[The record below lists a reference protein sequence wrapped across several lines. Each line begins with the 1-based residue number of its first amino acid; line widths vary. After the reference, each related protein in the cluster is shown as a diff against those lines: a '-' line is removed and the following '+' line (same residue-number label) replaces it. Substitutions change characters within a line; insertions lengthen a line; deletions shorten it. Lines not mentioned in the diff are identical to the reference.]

1 MKPVARKRARILL
14 AVVVLALGAVLFGF
28 VSFPAGFIRAPIE
41 SAVRDA
47 TGLDLS
53 INGPIKLRLGPMPEA
68 TTGDLVL
75 GDPSGDPLLEVD
87 FLQAR
92 IGLFALLGGRVHV
105 RHLSANG
112 IRVDYCSP
120 MPTFSE
126 DPGDDT
132 APPSVVVDAIEID
145 RVTVRCGPSAQEDN
159 WQVDVPRLRGS
170 ALEGGPAHLEADG
183 SVSGIDFTLTATSGE
198 LDAFLAGPDSFP
210 LQLLLDSGTTSV
222 SVSGNLLTPLENPA
236 VDARLALRS
245 SDLQSLASAFDVSL
259 PALGALRAEG
269 RVRADVET
277 LEFVEFT
284 GELGNSLGSLDTA
297 VDLSGER
304 MHIEMTAVLEQL
316 DLAPF
321 LDNSPVASRPDQS
334 AEQTDIDLRPALDV
348 LDVFDADVQLTV
360 RRVLGAP
367 IEAGA
372 IELVGKLADGVV
384 EVQPLAADLLGGH
397 VSIAAGFDSQ
407 SRCPELKLSAS
418 GGGLDLATLNTWLAL
433 DTPLGGR
440 IGTVD
445 LESSSCGTSLLRHRD
460 SLRAE
465 IGIMGGRMS
474 LGDEPFPL
482 AADSVQLNTEPGERS
497 RVRLVGKIAGESI
510 NATLVAGSLE
520 ALMGPDTWPINLD
533 ARGAGGQLKLGGHAG
548 FASGNAVLDA
558 LVEFEAPR
566 IGTLHSWTAVSP
578 EATIPLRAETRLR
591 FDRSTLV
598 AEAIALSLG
607 QSDLGGSVV
616 WRYADDPDILE
627 LTLRSSYLDLD
638 EIGAAFPAT
647 TVESDPTRVADG
659 DTQPIPAGFTL
670 PPVDLDVKFD
680 AINGGRLDL
689 QELNVSGRLRQGS
702 IDDARVTVTI
712 EDDVLFRG
720 NLDLDLR
727 HSPAKGTLNVATEN
741 VDVGRLLR
749 KLDIADDLHSRADGL
764 ELAVSTEGDT
774 PMQFLLNALLEADLR
789 GFYWYI
795 PEEDGAPGEE
805 PQKAFDLSLSQLR
818 LTAGPNEHATWAA
831 SGMADDVPLEL
842 WMETPSLTEML
853 GDAAELPLTLVM
865 AAGNNV
871 AKFEARI
878 DRSAEERF
886 LAHVL
891 FSGQVVESAGRD
903 LAQLQSPLADYE
915 LRTDIILNDDELT
928 LPDIQMRLGGS
939 SANGSFAIALAGER
953 RRYDVTLHASHLQT
967 DDLSYWSRDFPDA
980 AIDAEDQLADEKI
993 ASDVD
998 EAQRGF
1004 FLLVNDHIAEFR
1016 ESNDLNLSIIV
1027 DDLRSGADRLGD
1039 AELGLLVDDDE
1050 FVLRPVKIRL
1060 PGGDVDAEYTRRIA
1074 DGRFNGSLK
1083 VHVEALR
1090 YGGLLRLVDH
1100 ESQARGVLYLDTEL
1114 SADTEWLP
1122 NTAPFDLLL
1131 KNANGSFN
1139 VAAWPENAEAG
1150 LLDLWSAS
1158 LLVALLPASTSEE
1171 PSLMNCFVAHLEVED
1186 GVMETG
1192 TALLDSTDTIIRG
1205 RGKIDLAQEQLELL
1219 VAPQAKREK
1228 FLSMSTPVMVT
1239 GSFDDFQIGVEPGG
1253 LFAMAMK
1260 WWMSLIYVPFKWLT
1274 GEPFPA
1280 DGTSTCF
1287 NAMDWELTPEL
1298 QEYFLQRD
1306 FSAPPPTRDD

>member
-1 MKPVARKRARILL
+1 MKPVARKRTRILL
-14 AVVVLALGAVLFGF
+14 AVVVLAISAVLLG
-28 VSFPAGFIRAPIE
+28 VVPFPAGFIRGPIE

-47 TGLDLS
+47 TGLELS
-53 INGPIKLRLGPMPEA
+53 INGPIKLRLGPTPEA

-75 GDPSGDPLLEVD
+75 GDPTDDPLLEVD
-87 FLQAR
+87 FLHAR
-92 IGLFALLGGRVHV
+92 IGLFALLSGRVHV
-105 RHLSANG
+105 RHLSADG

-120 MPTFSE
+120 MPAFSE

-145 RVTVRCGPSAQEDN
+145 HINIRCGPSAQEDK
-159 WQVDVPRLRGS
+159 WQVNIPRLRGS
-170 ALEGGPAHLEADG
+170 APVSGPMHLEADG
-183 SVSGIDFTLTATSGE
+183 SVSGIDFTLSATGGE
-198 LDAFLAGPDSFP
+198 LDAFLAGPDFFP
-210 LQLLLDSGTTSV
+210 LQLLLDLGTTSV

-236 VDARLALRS
+236 LDAGFAMRS
-245 SDLQSLASAFDVSL
+245 SDLRSMASAFDVSL
-259 PALGALRAEG
+259 PALGALRVEG
-269 RVRADVET
+269 HIRADVET
-277 LEFVEFT
+277 LELVEFA
-284 GELGNSLGSLDTA
+284 GELGNTFVSLDTT

-304 MHIEMTAVLEQL
+304 MHIGMTTILEQL
-316 DLAPF
+316 DLVPF
-321 LDNSPVASRPDQS
+321 LDNGPVASRPDQS
-334 AEQTDIDLRPALDV
+334 VEQADFDLRPTLDV
-348 LDVFDADVQLTV
+348 LDVFDAEVQLTV

-367 IEAGA
+367 IEVGA
-372 IELVGKLADGVV
+372 IELAGKLADGVA
-384 EVQPLAADLLGGH
+384 EVQPLVADLLGGR
-397 VSIAAGFDSQ
+397 VSIAASFDSQ
-407 SRCPELKLSAS
+407 SQCPELKLSAS
-418 GGGLDLATLNTWLAL
+418 SGGLDLATLNTWLTL
-433 DTPLGGR
+433 DAPLSGR
-440 IGTVD
+440 TNTVD
-445 LESSSCGTSLLRHRD
+445 LESSSCGTSLLHHRD

-465 IGIMGGRMS
+465 LSITGGRMT

-482 AADSVQLNTEPGERS
+482 AADSVQLSIDPGERI
-497 RVRLVGKIAGESI
+497 RAHLVGKIAGESI
-510 NATLVAGSLE
+510 NATLVAGSLN
-520 ALMGPDTWPINLD
+520 ALMGPDTWPINID
-533 ARGAGGQLKLGGHAG
+533 ARGAGGRLKLGGHAG
-548 FASGNAVLDA
+548 LKNGNALLDA

-566 IGTLHSWTAVSP
+566 IGTLRSLIAVSP
-578 EATIPLRAETRLR
+578 EATIPLRAETTLR
-591 FDRSTLV
+591 TDGSALV
-598 AEAIALSLG
+598 ADAMKLSLG
-607 QSDLGGSVV
+607 QSDLGGSAA
-616 WRYADDPDILE
+616 WHYADDPDILE
-627 LTLRSSYLDLD
+627 LSLRSSYLDLD
-638 EIGAAFPAT
+638 EIGAIFPT
-647 TVESDPTRVADG
+647 KTDESDPARVADD

-680 AINGGRLDL
+680 AINGGDLDL
-689 QELNVSGRLRQGS
+689 QDLSISGRLRQGV
-702 IDDARVTVTI
+702 IDDAHVTVTI
-712 EDDVLFRG
+712 EDDVLLRG
-720 NLDLDLR
+720 SLDLDLR
-727 HSPAKGTLNVATEN
+727 HSPAEGALDVAAEN

-749 KLDIADDLHSRADGL
+749 KLGIADDLRLRADGL

-795 PEEDGAPGEE
+795 PEEDGTPGEE

-818 LTAGPNEHATWAA
+818 LTAGPNQHATWAA
-831 SGMADDVPLEL
+831 SGMTGDVPLEL

-853 GDAAELPLTLVM
+853 RDAAELPLTLVM

-915 LRTDIILNDDELT
+915 LRTDIILNDDEFT
-928 LPDIQMRLGGS
+928 LPDIQMRLGS
-939 SANGSFAIALAGER
+939 STANGSFAIARGGER
-953 RRYDVTLHASHLQT
+953 RRVDVMLHASHLQT
-967 DDLSYWSRDFPDA
+967 DDLLYWSSDVPDA
-980 AIDAEDQLADEKI
+980 MIGVEYQLADDEI
-993 ASDVD
+993 ASDTD

-1004 FLLVNDHIAEFR
+1004 FLLVNDYIAEFR
-1016 ESNDLNLSIIV
+1016 KSNDLNLSIIV

-1090 YGGLLRLVDH
+1090 YGGLLRLVDN

-1131 KNANGSFN
+1131 NNAEGSFSL
-1139 VAAWPENAEAG
+1139 AAWPEKAEAG
-1150 LLDLWSAS
+1150 LLDLWSAN
-1158 LLVALLPASTSEE
+1158 LLLALLPVSTSED
-1171 PSLMNCFVAHLEVED
+1171 PSMMNCFVARLEVED

-1192 TALLDSTDTIIRG
+1192 TALLDSTDTIVRG
-1205 RGKIDLAQEQLELL
+1205 RGKIDLAEEQLELL

-1239 GSFDDFQIGVEPGG
+1239 GSFDDFQIGLEPGG

-1274 GEPFPA
+1274 GEPFAA

-1298 QEYFLQRD
+1298 HEYFLQRD
-1306 FSAPPPTRDD
+1306 FSVPPPTRDD